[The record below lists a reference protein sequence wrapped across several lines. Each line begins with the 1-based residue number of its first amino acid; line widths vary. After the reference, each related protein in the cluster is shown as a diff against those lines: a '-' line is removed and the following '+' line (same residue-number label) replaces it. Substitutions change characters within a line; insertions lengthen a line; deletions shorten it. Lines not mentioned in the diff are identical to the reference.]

1 MTGPQDPA
9 AAGGDRL
16 RAGHADREQVIDTLK
31 HRVRARPGDQ
41 GRTRRAGRPD
51 ARRPDLRRP
60 GRAHRRHPARPR
72 RPSRGRAG
80 APARPGTPLAAGQ
93 GGRRVGRLPGLR
105 GRCYVGR
112 RHSPSGSPR
121 PKSRSWLGSPML
133 LIALSAVLAAL
144 GFLIAGMSTS
154 LKQRRSRGQLPP
166 RPGPGGHALDG
177 GRRGGTGHG
186 PVPPG
191 PRTGHARA
199 DLRAHQSRQHRR
211 HIPPE
216 RAGHPW
222 RQTGAGRGMTPVK
235 PAPGPV
241 PPRLSRPGFTS

>member
-31 HRVRARPGDQ
+31 TAFVHGPWLIPGTNSARGSARRSPPGPTPTWPRSPPTSRPPPPPQPRPGRRARPA
-41 GRTRRAGRPD
+41 RHAAGRWSG
-51 ARRPDLRRP
+51 RPP
-60 GRAHRRHPARPR
+60 GRAAAWSSRPLLC
-72 RPSRGRAG
+72 G
-80 APARPGTPLAAGQ
+80 APDILDPGTPPQVPIMAGFPC
-93 GGRRVGRLPGLR
+93 R
-105 GRCYVGR
+105 
-112 RHSPSGSPR
+112 
-121 PKSRSWLGSPML
+121 L

-186 PVPPG
+186 PVAPDPAPATPAPTCGLTSHGSTGTAHPPSG
-191 PRTGHARA
+191 PAPRGAR
-199 DLRAHQSRQHRR
+199 
-211 HIPPE
+211 
-216 RAGHPW
+216 
-222 RQTGAGRGMTPVK
+222 
-235 PAPGPV
+235 PAPGAV
-241 PPRLSRPGFTS
+241 